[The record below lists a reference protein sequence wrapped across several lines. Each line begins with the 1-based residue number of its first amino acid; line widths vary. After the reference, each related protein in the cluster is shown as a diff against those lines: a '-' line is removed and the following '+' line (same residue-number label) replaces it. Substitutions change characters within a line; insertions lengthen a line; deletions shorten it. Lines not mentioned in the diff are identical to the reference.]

1 MTATTA
7 GFTVTGRDGV
17 TCVTCRVRA
26 TQASVRHT
34 RPSHCPQ
41 AVHDRPGQRRG
52 GSWRVALM
60 THDGDRSDVEI
71 ASRDDVQ
78 RFVTEALASLGLSFD
93 ELERQAELG
102 RFDSDRARL
111 VWMAIRRVARA
122 PA

>member
-1 MTATTA
+1 
-7 GFTVTGRDGV
+7 
-17 TCVTCRVRA
+17 
-26 TQASVRHT
+26 
-34 RPSHCPQ
+34 
-41 AVHDRPGQRRG
+41 
-52 GSWRVALM
+52 VALM

-93 ELERQAELG
+93 ELERQAQLG

-111 VWMAIRRVARA
+111 VWMAIRHVARA